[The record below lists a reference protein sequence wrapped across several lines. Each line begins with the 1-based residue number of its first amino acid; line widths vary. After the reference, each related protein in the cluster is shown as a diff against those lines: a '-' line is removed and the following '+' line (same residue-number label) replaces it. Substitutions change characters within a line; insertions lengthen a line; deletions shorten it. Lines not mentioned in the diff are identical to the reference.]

1 MSDIISINKLSYS
14 YQKGNQVLNKLSL
27 QVPCGAIYGFL
38 GANGAGKTTTIRSM
52 LGLIKPKEGNIKIFD
67 QSINTTNPEYLK
79 NIGSLVEA
87 PAIYEHLS
95 GFQNLK
101 LICKYLNIPNFK
113 ITEVLEQV
121 NLLKQKDKKTKAYS
135 TGMKQ
140 RLGLAIALLNDPDL
154 LILDEPTSGL
164 DPNGIIEI
172 RAIIQSLQQSG
183 KTIFLSSHLL
193 SEIEKLATSV
203 GIIKNGS
210 MIFEGSIEALEQ
222 LKHKN
227 LKVKIRVND
236 ELASKNILNPHFAIK
251 TTESK
256 VLEIDLQT
264 EDDIP
269 IIIEKLTL
277 VKIKIYEV
285 SLQKNNL
292 EELFIDL
299 TNTNQ

>member
-1 MSDIISINKLSYS
+1 MSNIISINKLSYS

-27 QVPCGAIYGFL
+27 QVPRGAIYGFL

-277 VKIKIYEV
+277 AQIKIYEV